1 MAEIKDVTA
10 KVVSQKGTCAL
21 GLKVG
26 DEFLIG
32 QTTPS
37 GMCAWA
43 FCALWPFATVLQAGA
58 SFPWEGVGDKATV
71 ACPDPDNPVVFE
83 LRRRQP

>member
-1 MAEIKDVTA
+1 MAEMKDVVA
-10 KVVSQKGTCAL
+10 KIVSQRGTCAL

-83 LRRRQP
+83 LRRCQA